1 MGRSLPAPPPGRP
14 GPNQTAPF
22 QRSERIRL
30 RGKDYSQN
38 SVPETSLGRFHAFI
52 TTSLP
57 LPLAVTGLTLL
68 RDAGHATVPKVQ
80 GGARANRKRP
90 GTVAVPGCFVL
101 PASYAAICLTNGAIV
116 LTSIFRGKAVAAT
129 GAVISNTPFTYSAVS
144 FSTFTPSG
152 SASVR
157 SNTP

>member
-1 MGRSLPAPPPGRP
+1 MEVGSKVPRGTLPSQSDLSLREIEAQVCRHVAPWCL
-14 GPNQTAPF
+14 
-22 QRSERIRL
+22 I
-30 RGKDYSQN
+30 
-38 SVPETSLGRFHAFI
+38 
-52 TTSLP
+52 
-57 LPLAVTGLTLL
+57 
-68 RDAGHATVPKVQ
+68 PKAQ

-90 GTVAVPGCFVL
+90 GTVAAPSRFVL

-116 LTSIFRGKAVAAT
+116 LTSILRGKAAAAT